1 MNPDFWQGR
10 KVFLTGHTGFKG
22 SWLSLWLQRL
32 GAEVHGFALEPFTNP
47 SLFKV
52 ANVTDGMKSTI
63 GDVQDLASL
72 QKAMERRRDRILAD
86 LDTNKDGAISRA
98 ELDASVDRLIAAAD
112 ADRDG
117 GVTLDEAKSYRLAK
131 LRKPA
136 TPTGEQAN

>member
-1 MNPDFWQGR
+1 MRANRRRIKELWATDSASR
-10 KVFLTGHTGFKG
+10 ED
-22 SWLSLWLQRL
+22 WLDKASQIKRVSA
-32 GAEVHGFALEPFTNP
+32 AEIE
-47 SLFKV
+47 
-52 ANVTDGMKSTI
+52 
-63 GDVQDLASL
+63 ASL

>member
-1 MNPDFWQGR
+1 MDEESIER
-10 KVFLTGHTGFKG
+10 
-22 SWLSLWLQRL
+22 
-32 GAEVHGFALEPFTNP
+32 EVGVGPHPLPWPEGPRFDPELLRDGDRRNVLDQYRYWTNEAI
-47 SLFKV
+47 V
-52 ANVTDGMKSTI
+52 
-63 GDVQDLASL
+63 
-72 QKAMERRRDRILAD
+72 AD